1 MKIFRLLQRPKK
13 PAPKQDVR
21 ISDVNLK
28 HSNTFLDLREHMTRV
43 RENVPIVEIH
53 FEEIAPFVNHH
64 KKFFAGLC
72 IILLVFSSFGF
83 FFRSRASVAH
93 FYPDTCLGPWLHP
106 ENAQGVPAL
115 DKDTPLEEFNSGN
128 SAALGNSSAQL
139 YCGTFK
145 GEIPEDALPKSFIL
159 DFIWSVDNGSV
170 THTQPERF
178 DGPFGSREPNTSGI
192 DESQNSGIPINE
204 NTESAP
210 TTEEEPSIEAS
221 PTPIPEPDAP
231 SIDVSP
237 EAQSFLN
244 TLAPQKAHAQ
254 ETAEETPV
262 ETPIETPTETPAPA
276 AEEVAPTVEAPVVE
290 EAPTTVSEPAPEI
303 IVETSEPVFSTVVD
317 ENPPDAFV
325 SIAYTL
331 DGASWNSLGTV
342 GKDNWRQAQF
352 EIPLRAWDDLS
363 KIQVSVTPIQTLDNP
378 PVVYIDAIR
387 INVDYEEGSFHQK
400 PTVRISDESA
410 DVLDGYTDFAS
421 DESPTFAVVD
431 PKLSTDDIAAL
442 VKDEK
447 AEVIEDRDGV
457 LSEKKEEEQQP
468 PTEENSGG
476 FFESLKET
484 FAPDPL
490 PDLKKEP
497 APPIEEK
504 DEGVLEAPPD
514 VVLPEVEVIEG
525 APPESQTA
533 EEPAKEA
540 APESAPQTEPE
551 NSTPPAPPTPEPAT
565 PLETVAHFLPSR
577 KSLIQGFA
585 SRTLSHERQKNP
597 VAVNLFAPRV
607 AHADSVFDNE
617 PLITKAT
624 VLDYHGNP
632 TTIKTTIQT
641 VTIDG
646 ESRAGVTV
654 EKPKRSMRA
663 GRYTLE
669 VTVETNEAV
678 IITQQDFTWG
688 VLAINADKSI
698 YQKDNT
704 AFLQMGV
711 LDDRG
716 NTLCDAFVELSVK
729 SPSGAVSNFST
740 EDETIEQSKKCARNN
755 VVEVADYFAHYPIP
769 GEAGRYVMTLT
780 AHTEN
785 GTRTIRDTFDVG
797 DPDFDVS
804 RTAPTRIFPFSAY
817 DYPMTMRITPK
828 YDWSGTVVETLPADF
843 IVSQPKKS
851 QKYESLTT
859 TKDLITITWKVD
871 LKAGEETVIGYLFKG
886 PEVSPEFFLLGP
898 LEFYNDGD
906 DPSSAAPI
914 FKETR
919 MWQIADDASC
929 STPGGS
935 TTATWTAVT
944 WSCGFVPGAGD
955 TVTIT
960 ATDVITMNA
969 NSAAL
974 STITVNGTL
983 YTSDGT
989 DRNLTGTSITIG
1001 SAGILA
1007 STQSGGTAAAS
1018 TITLSGTTGTLFS
1031 VTTGGSFVNGLSEVV
1046 ITSASGSPTLLS
1058 AAETFHRLTI
1068 NTPVTNPVINAGAAI
1083 TMDATSSANRLYLD
1097 FGVLNDGGN
1106 QIVGTANGT
1115 LVIDGGAALCIGG
1128 TAASTTATCNSGTTP
1143 TSATVFPT
1151 NYTNANITMNVA
1163 SGGGW
1168 YNPAWGF
1175 RTKITIDESMV
1186 GASDSTDFPVLVSLT
1201 QARWKTT
1208 GNGGNMALSGA
1219 TDLLFTSS
1227 DGTTK
1232 LKHEIEYYDATTG
1245 QIIAWVKVPT
1255 LSSSANTELYMY
1267 YGNAAASPQADAANV
1282 WTNGFKMVMH
1292 VGDGTTLSAAD
1303 STGTYN
1309 GTISG
1314 VTATTGKIDGSMAVT
1329 CGNEI
1334 TSAVGLH
1341 TMVGGGNVYVMSAW
1355 IYETSLGGTTY
1366 IWDGDADHG
1375 LSAFFG
1381 IRNGVAIDWGN
1392 RDFFTEGVL
1401 YRTYTGFTLSSGT
1414 WHHIVA
1420 QKTGSGNTG
1429 SLYLNGALQSTYSG
1443 TIGGLTSDASNTTYW
1458 GNYQNSGTSCI
1469 NGKMDEMR
1477 IASTARSTD
1486 WVTAEYNNQSSPS
1499 TFIPTVAT
1507 EELVETDA
1515 TVYYN
1520 ANANTTISSTPTY
1533 RNLTIAPPITGTT
1546 TYTFASGATTING
1559 NFTINP
1565 SGSAVALTVNMG
1577 DDITVASTKTTT
1589 ITRTSTAT
1597 STLATVSNG
1606 NDLSSG
1612 LIVIGTACE
1621 LTATGTTSTIT
1632 LTGTS
1637 GTLLT
1642 NTGTFTEG
1650 SSTVAVTSATGPV
1663 ALVSAAEQFHIL
1675 TINSASSSTVV
1686 NAGAAVTIA
1695 DASGSALTITS
1706 GVFNDSG
1713 AGITTPSGSNNT
1725 LTLGSGG
1732 TLCLGGASG
1741 SNTSTTCD
1749 TGSVTS
1755 ASSRAMPTFSNYSFN
1770 ASSTVIYL
1778 SNAATTISNSQTY
1791 GNLKFMPVLTSAGI
1805 TYTLGG
1811 AMTINGDWSINPSDG
1826 GGSRQLLVNSAGHIT
1841 LPAGKTTTITR
1852 QGSTATSLL
1861 DLHVG
1866 SSYNLSTGLL
1876 VVATGGT
1883 LDCTSASSTITLS
1896 NTSGTLFT
1904 RTGTFTIT
1912 SGTPTVTLSGN
1923 GAATINSGTLT
1934 LYNLTQTG
1942 TGTKTV
1948 GGSSA
1953 LTITHDLTVS
1963 AGEFA
1968 PNLQLVTGSGTNV
1981 ISVASGATLYVD
1993 TSTWAGNYSSF
2004 ETRTISAGST
2014 VDYKLAGTQ
2023 TVDST
2028 LTYSNLVI
2036 SGASGTKSPDGNITA
2051 TLTFVQSGGNTYDV
2065 LPGSTDYNLTTGN
2078 LTIGTGC
2085 TLDGTS
2091 SSAIITLTGTSG
2103 TLFTK
2108 TGTYTQGTTTV
2119 VVTSTTSSS
2128 PTLLSAATTFHRLTI
2143 NADANVI
2150 NAGAAI
2156 TMSNTS
2162 ALNRLYIQK
2171 GVLNDGGN
2179 QIVGTSN
2186 GTLLVGGGGTLCIG
2200 GTATGTNATCD
2211 SSATPVSATTFPT
2224 LYTNANITMYSSAS
2238 AASWYSSSWGYR
2250 TKITIDDAKVS
2261 TTNHTDFPVLI
2272 NSINADWKYT
2282 GSGGHVGNSDGTD
2295 ILFTSSDGT
2304 TKLKHEIER
2313 YTSTSGEVIAW
2324 VKVPTLTT
2332 SGDTELYMYYGNAGV
2347 AAQADAVNVWDSNF
2361 KTVLHLGDGTTLS
2374 ATSST
2379 GINNGT
2385 KVGTISALAGKIGGA
2400 ACANG
2405 TTQCSGTA
2413 STSNGLTFT
2422 TFASTTPT
2430 LTAWIKLDNASGY
2443 QNVAALN
2450 ATNGLWL
2457 NAGKMDLYTT
2467 GDHNATTSVGTGS
2480 WVHVGMTYDGTT
2492 IRYYYNGATD
2502 GTGSVS
2508 AFNYQ
2513 INAMFKDATGP
2524 GETLKGSM
2532 DEIRFSNVVRS
2543 AGWITTEYNT
2553 MNSPSTFYSL
2563 GMEDVY
2569 GAVSAIVYYNA
2580 DAATTVSATPTYAD
2594 LKFRPVLSGDKT
2606 YTIATA
2612 ALTVNGDFS
2621 INPSGTANTLFVNTG
2636 GHITAA
2642 YGTISITRQGS
2653 NAMSSLDLRP
2663 GGSDYNL
2670 SSKYLTIAAGGTLD
2684 ATGAASSITVT
2695 GTSGNLITFGGTF
2708 NVGTTTTT
2716 VSGNGAATLNSGV
2729 GNFYNLVLNATGTKS
2744 LGGNITIDPAATLTI
2759 TTGTLD
2765 TTGSNHQISAGHI
2778 DIATAGTLTL
2788 NASAVA
2794 LTGTSGTLITRAGS
2808 GVFGGVGS
2816 TSVVTIS
2823 GNGTATI
2830 NSGTLTTTTNRFYD
2844 LISSGTGTKTLGAAI
2859 DIGNTFGVTG
2869 GTFAASSHAISVAGV
2884 TIGASG
2890 TLDGGSATITN
2901 SAGWTNSGAYTSGTS
2916 TVLFNTASTI
2926 TISGTTSFN
2935 NLTITHSAAKQ
2946 VNFAASGGTPTYTVT
2961 GVFTVTGHAAALIK
2975 LWSASGGTKWD
2986 FLPSGTASVDYVDIM
3001 DGGCH
3006 AGAISIGP
3014 TNATDSGNNDSCWGF
3029 STTPTLTFDLDAYAT
3044 AVTSTETAAPYS
3056 VALGTLTTANASNSD
3071 ESSVNAIWFDL
3082 DTNSSG
3088 GAIVSVVSLYG
3099 ELRSTSVPAD
3109 DIPSATGTMA
3119 PGVANYG
3126 LCAKRNGVTSGTFNK
3141 VSPFNGATCTTGH
3154 VNDVGAVTTS
3164 AQPIYNTG
3172 GAAVTGARAEIMVNA
3187 ENSAITP
3194 AHNDYTDTL
3203 TFIVTGTF

>member
-1 MKIFRLLQRPKK
+1 MKIFRFLPRPKRLPTK
-13 PAPKQDVR
+13 KDIL

-28 HSNTFLDLREHMTRV
+28 RSNTFLDLRKEVTRV
-43 RENVPIVEIH
+43 RENVPIIEIH
-53 FEEIAPFVNHH
+53 FDEILPFFHQHRKIVSM
-64 KKFFAGLC
+64 FLVV
-72 IILLVFSSFGF
+72 LLVVSSFGF

-145 GEIPEDALPKSFIL
+145 GEIPKDALPKSFIL

-170 THTQPERF
+170 VHTQPERY

-192 DESQNSGIPINE
+192 DESQNSGIPING
-204 NTESAP
+204 NADNVSA
-210 TTEEEPSIEAS
+210 TEEEPALEVPPA
-221 PTPIPEPDAP
+221 PIPEPDAP

-237 EAQSFLN
+237 ESPQSFLD
-244 TLAPQKAHAQ
+244 TLAPYKARAQ
-254 ETAEETPV
+254 ETPAETPL
-262 ETPIETPTETPAPA
+262 E
-276 AEEVAPTVEAPVVE
+276 VVE
-290 EAPTTVSEPAPEI
+290 EISPVENTSATEESSIEETPTTVSEPTPEI
-303 IVETSEPVFSTVVD
+303 IVETDEPVFSNAV
-317 ENPPDAFV
+317 EEQAPDAFA

-331 DGASWNSLGTV
+331 DGATWNSLGVV
-342 GKDNWRQAQF
+342 GKDTWRQAQF

-363 KIQVSVTPIQTLDNP
+363 KLQVSVTPIQTLDKP

-387 INVDYEEGSFHQK
+387 INVDYEEGSLHQK
-400 PTVRISDESA
+400 PIVRINDESA
-410 DVLDGYTDFAS
+410 DVLDGDTDFAS

-431 PKLSTDDIAAL
+431 PKLSTEDIAAL

-447 AEVIEDRDGV
+447 ATVVEDRDNV
-457 LSEKKEEEQQP
+457 LSPKQEESKPSTEEQ
-468 PTEENSGG
+468 SGG

-484 FAPDPL
+484 FTPDPL
-490 PDLKKEP
+490 PDIQREP
-497 APPIEEK
+497 APPIEPK
-504 DEGVLEAPPD
+504 DEGVLEAPSDAAPP
-514 VVLPEVEVIEG
+514 VEVEVIEG
-525 APPESQTA
+525 APPVTEEEMSTEEASEPAPQPQTA
-533 EEPAKEA
+533 
-540 APESAPQTEPE
+540 
-551 NSTPPAPPTPEPAT
+551 PEPA
-565 PLETVAHFLPSR
+565 PISEAVVAFLPSR
-577 KSLIQGFA
+577 ESLVKGFA
-585 SRTLSHERQKNP
+585 TRALSHERQRNP
-597 VAVNLFAPRV
+597 VVSNLFAPRV
-607 AHADSVFDNE
+607 AHADSIFDNE
-617 PLITKAT
+617 PLITKAI

-632 TTIKTTIQT
+632 TTIKTSIQT

-646 ESRAGVTV
+646 ESRSGVTV

-669 VTVETNEAV
+669 VTVETDEAV

-729 SPSGAVSNFST
+729 SPSGSVSKFST
-740 EDETIEQSKKCARNN
+740 EDETIEQSKLCARNN
-755 VVEVADYFAHYPIP
+755 VVEVADYFAHYEIP

-804 RTAPTRIFPFSAY
+804 RTAPTRIFPFSKY

-828 YDWSGTVVETLPADF
+828 YDWSGTIVETIPSGF
-843 IVSQPKKS
+843 VISQPKKS
-851 QKYESLTT
+851 QKYESITET
-859 TKDLITITWKVD
+859 ADLITVTWKVD
-871 LKAGEETVIGYLFKG
+871 MKAGEETVIGYLFKG

-898 LEFYNDGD
+898 LEFYNAGD
-906 DPSSAAPI
+906 DSTSATPI

-935 TTATWTAVT
+935 TTATWTAVA
-944 WSCGFVPGAGD
+944 WSCGTVPQAGD

-960 ATDVITMNA
+960 AGDVITMNA

-989 DRNLTGTSITIG
+989 SRNLTGTTISIG
-1001 SAGILA
+1001 SAGLLA
-1007 STQSGGTAAAS
+1007 AKTSGGTPATS
-1018 TITLSGTTGTLFS
+1018 TITLSGTTGTLLS
-1031 VTTGGSFVNGLSEVV
+1031 VTAGGSFDEGESEVV
-1046 ITSASGSPTLLS
+1046 VTSSSGAQTLLS

-1068 NTPVTNPVINAGAAI
+1068 NGTATVINAGAAI
-1083 TMDATSSANRLYLD
+1083 TMSSANSANRLYIQD
-1097 FGVLNDGGN
+1097 GVLNDGGN
-1106 QIVGTANGT
+1106 QITGTANGT
-1115 LVIDGGAALCIGG
+1115 LVIDGSAALCIGG
-1128 TAASTTATCNSGTTP
+1128 TAAATNATCNSGTTP
-1143 TSATVFPT
+1143 TSATTFPT
-1151 NYTNANITMNVA
+1151 LYTNANITINAA
-1163 SGGGW
+1163 SNSGW
-1168 YNPAWGF
+1168 YNTAWGY
-1175 RTKITIDESMV
+1175 RTKITIDESKV

-1201 QARWKTT
+1201 QARWKTVA
-1208 GNGGNMALSGA
+1208 NGGNMGNAGA

-1255 LSSSANTELYMY
+1255 LSSSVNTELYMY
-1267 YGNAAASPQADAANV
+1267 YGNAGVAAQADVANV
-1282 WTNGFKMVMH
+1282 WTNGFKTVMH

-1309 GTISG
+1309 GTVSG
-1314 VTATTGKIDGSMAVT
+1314 TTATTGQVDGAMAVT

-1334 TSAVGLH
+1334 TSPAGLY
-1341 TMVGGGNVYVMSAW
+1341 TMVGGGNTYSLSMWVYQ
-1355 IYETSLGGTTY
+1355 TSTGSTRYL
-1366 IWDGDADHG
+1366 WDGDSANG
-1375 LSAFFG
+1375 LSAFMN
-1381 IRNGVAIDWGN
+1381 IASGVNLEWGN
-1392 RDFFTEGVL
+1392 RDIASEGVL
-1401 YRTYTGFTLSSGT
+1401 YRTYTGLTLNATT
-1414 WHHIVA
+1414 WYHIVA
-1420 QKTGSGNTG
+1420 QKTAAGDNGN
-1429 SLYLNGALQSTYSG
+1429 LYIDGALKSTYTG
-1443 TIGGLTSDASNTTYW
+1443 TIGGLSNSSSGMYW
-1458 GNYQNSGTSCI
+1458 GNYHNSGTSCLD
-1469 NGKMDEMR
+1469 GKMDEMR
-1477 IASTARSTD
+1477 ISSTVRSAD
-1486 WVTAEYNNQSSPS
+1486 WVLAEYNNQSSPS
-1499 TFIPTVAT
+1499 TFIPTVNA
-1507 EELVETDA
+1507 EELVGVDA

-1520 ANANTTISSTPTY
+1520 ANANTTISSAPTY
-1533 RNLTIAPPITGTT
+1533 RNLVLAPPITGTT

-1565 SGSAVALTVNMG
+1565 SSAGSNALTVNMG
-1577 DDITVASTKTTT
+1577 DDITVASTKTTS
-1589 ITRTSTAT
+1589 ITKTSNAS

-1612 LIVIGTACE
+1612 TISICSSCT
-1621 LTATGTTSTIT
+1621 LTAASTNSTIT
-1632 LTGTS
+1632 LTGTT

-1663 ALVSAAEQFHIL
+1663 ALVSAAETFHIL

-1695 DASGSALTITS
+1695 DNSGSALTVSS

-1713 AGITTPSGSNNT
+1713 FGIATSGSTNNT

-1741 SNTSTTCD
+1741 ANTSATCD
-1749 TGSVTS
+1749 TSATS
-1755 ASSRAMPTFSNYSFN
+1755 ASARAMPSFSAYAGGGSGIFH
-1770 ASSTVIYL
+1770 ATSTVIYL

-1791 GNLKFMPVLTSAGI
+1791 GNLKFMPVMTSAGV

-1811 AMTINGDWSINPSDG
+1811 AMTINGDWTINPNDG
-1826 GGSRQLLVNSAGHIT
+1826 GGSRQLLVNAAGT
-1841 LPAGKTTTITR
+1841 MTVASGKTTTITR

-1861 DLHVG
+1861 DLRP
-1866 SSYNLSTGLL
+1866 SSTDYNLSTGLL

-1883 LDCTSASSTITLS
+1883 LDATSAASTITLTG
-1896 NTSGTLFT
+1896 TSGTLFT

-1948 GGSSA
+1948 GSSSA
-1953 LTITHDLTVS
+1953 ITITHDLTVS

-1968 PNLQLVTGSGTNV
+1968 PNLQTVTGSGTNV

-1993 TSTWAGNYSSF
+1993 ASTWAGNYSSF

-2051 TLTFVQSGGNTYDV
+2051 TLTFVQSGGNTYDL

-2091 SSAIITLTGTSG
+2091 SSAVITLTGTSG

-2119 VVTSTTSSS
+2119 LVTSASGS
-2128 PTLLSAATTFHRLTI
+2128 PTLLSAGTTFHRLTI
-2143 NADANVI
+2143 NAAANVI

-2156 TMSNTS
+2156 TMSS
-2162 ALNRLYIQK
+2162 ASAANRLYIQK

-2179 QIVGTSN
+2179 QIAGTAN
-2186 GTLLVGGGGTLCIG
+2186 GTLLIGGNGALCIG
-2200 GTATGTNATCD
+2200 GTAAGTNATCD
-2211 SSATPVSATTFPT
+2211 SGATPNSATTFPT
-2224 LYTNANITMYSSAS
+2224 NYTSGNITIYSSAT
-2238 AASWYSSSWGYR
+2238 AASWYNSSWGYR
-2250 TKITIDDAKVS
+2250 TKITIDYTKVS

-2272 NSINADWKYT
+2272 NSTNADWKHT

-2313 YTSTSGEVIAW
+2313 YTSTTGEVIAW
-2324 VKVPTLTT
+2324 VKVPTL
-2332 SGDTELYMYYGNAGV
+2332 SSSANTELYMYYGNAGV
-2347 AAQADAVNVWDSNF
+2347 AAQADAANVWDSNF
-2361 KTVLHLGDGTTLS
+2361 KTVLHLGDGSTLS
-2374 ATSST
+2374 AASST

-2385 KVGTISALAGKIGGA
+2385 ITGPMSALAGKIGGA
-2400 ACANG
+2400 GCAHG

-2413 STSNGLTFT
+2413 ANTAGLTFT
-2422 TFASTTPT
+2422 TFSSTTPT
-2430 LTAWIKLDNASGY
+2430 VSMWVKLDNATVPQY
-2443 QNVAALN
+2443 QNVGALSQS
-2450 ATNGLWL
+2450 NGLWL
-2457 NAGKMDLYTT
+2457 NNGKLDLYTT
-2467 GDHNATTSVGTGS
+2467 SDHNANTSVGTGA
-2480 WVHVGMTYDGTT
+2480 WVHVAMTYDGTT

-2513 INAMFKDATGP
+2513 INGLYKDNGFTN
-2524 GETLKGSM
+2524 ETLRGSI
-2532 DEIRFSNVVRS
+2532 DEYRFSNAVRS
-2543 AGWITTEYNT
+2543 AGWIATEYNT
-2553 MNSPSTFYSL
+2553 MNSPSTFYAL

-2569 GAVSAIVYYNA
+2569 NAAAGIVYYNA
-2580 DAATTVSATPTYAD
+2580 DAATTVSVTPTYAD
-2594 LKFRPVLSGDKT
+2594 LRFRPVLTADRT
-2606 YTIATA
+2606 YTLAG
-2612 ALTVNGDFS
+2612 ALPINGDLS
-2621 INPSGTANTLFVNTG
+2621 INPSGSANTLLVNAG
-2636 GHITAA
+2636 GHITASN
-2642 YGTISITRQGS
+2642 GTISITRQGS
-2653 NAMSSLDLRP
+2653 NALSSLDIRP

-2670 SSKYLTIAAGGTLD
+2670 SSKYLTIATGATLD
-2684 ATGAASSITVT
+2684 ATGAASSIAVT
-2695 GTSGNLITFGGTF
+2695 GTTGTLITFGGTF

-2716 VSGNGAATLNSGV
+2716 ISGNGTATLNSGA
-2729 GNFYNLVLNATGTKS
+2729 GSFYNLVLNATGTKT

-2765 TTGSNHQISAGHI
+2765 TSSASNYVISAGHI
-2778 DIATAGTLTL
+2778 DIANSASAILTL
-2788 NASAVA
+2788 NASAVG
-2794 LTGTSGTLITRAGS
+2794 LTGTSGTLITRGSS
-2808 GVFGGVGS
+2808 GVFGGSGS

-2823 GNGTATI
+2823 GNGTATV
-2830 NSGTLTTTTNRFYD
+2830 NSGTLSGSTNRFYD
-2844 LISSGTGTKTLGAAI
+2844 LVSSGTGTKTLGAAI
-2859 DIGNTFGVTG
+2859 DVGNTFGVTG
-2869 GTFAASSHAISVAGV
+2869 GTFALSSHNISVAGV

-2890 TLDGGSATITN
+2890 TIDGGSATITN
-2901 SAGWTNSGAYTSGTS
+2901 SSGWSNSGTFTSGTS

-2935 NLTITHSAAKQ
+2935 NLTITHTAAKQ

-2961 GVFTVTGHAAALIK
+2961 GVFTVTGNVGALIK
-2975 LWSASGGTKWD
+2975 LWSASSGTKWD
-2986 FLPSGTASVDYVDIM
+2986 FLPSGTASVNYVDIK

-3006 AGAISIGP
+3006 SGAISIGP

-3029 STTPTLTFDLDAYAT
+3029 STTPTLTFDLDTYAT
-3044 AVTSTETAAPYS
+3044 AVTSTETGAPYS

-3071 ESSVNAIWFDL
+3071 EASINAIWFDL
-3082 DTNSSG
+3082 DTNASG
-3088 GAIVSVVSLYG
+3088 GAIVTVTSLYG

-3109 DIPSATGTMA
+3109 DIPSSTGTMA

-3164 AQPIYNTG
+3164 AQIIYNTG

-3203 TFIVTGTF
+3203 TFIATGTF